1 MNLIPAA
8 NRAPDEQIAQRLHR
22 CRACEFHGI
31 APVLKTEFCKACGC
45 PLANKTKFLKSTCPK
60 GKW

>member
-1 MNLIPAA
+1 MSLK
-8 NRAPDEQIAQRLHR
+8 ELIAQASAELTEQRLAT
-22 CRACEFHGI
+22 CRACEHHGEV
-31 APVLKTEFCKACGC
+31 PVVKTEFCKACGC

>member
-1 MNLIPAA
+1 MSLIPVM
-8 NRAPDEQIAQRLHR
+8 NKAPDDVIAQRLST
-22 CRACEFHGI
+22 CRACEHRSE

>member
-1 MNLIPAA
+1 MSLK
-8 NRAPDEQIAQRLHR
+8 ELIAQASAELTEQRLAT
-22 CRACEFHGI
+22 CRACEHHGE
-31 APVLKTEFCKACGC
+31 VLVVETEFCKACSC